1 MKLVAIKSFTYAGKR
16 VSAGDI
22 FEPKTDRDAKLLVG
36 INNARHTEGRSE
48 AKIPAPTKKLVE
60 QATTKPEP
68 IIPEVKEEVKL
79 PDPVE
84 VVTPEAKEEVK
95 PEAEPEKEEPKEEV
109 KPDANANSNKRT
121 YNKRK

>member
-84 VVTPEAKEEVK
+84 EVK

-109 KPDANANSNKRT
+109 KPDANANNNKRT

>member
-84 VVTPEAKEEVK
+84 VVKPEVK
-95 PEAEPEKEEPKEEV
+95 PEAEPEKEESKEEV